1 MGRIW
6 RPLLVGAV
14 IVVSVFALAKAR
26 IFEPS
31 TTKSVGPGDATA
43 GQMVFES
50 KCAGCHGAGG
60 KGGSPGP
67 RLIGS
72 GLTAADVTRRVEQ
85 GSGVMPAGLVSGADE
100 ANVVA
105 YVASIANP

>member
-1 MGRIW
+1 MKRIW
-6 RPLLVGAV
+6 RPLVVGAV
-14 IVVSVFALAKAR
+14 VVVAVFALAKAR

-31 TTKSVGPGDATA
+31 AVKAAGPGDPYA
-43 GQMVFES
+43 GQLVFES
-50 KCAGCHGAGG
+50 KCAGCHGTGG

-72 GLTAADVTRRVEQ
+72 GLSAEDVTARVEH
-85 GSGVMPAGLVSGADE
+85 GSGVMPAGLVSGKDE

-105 YVASIANP
+105 YVVSIASP